1 MMRTYIDNSVLAA
14 FYAPEPNSAEVI
26 EILTSATIDPAVSN
40 LTEVEFFSAIAKKLR
55 TGEIEAITAKKI
67 RQRFVSHL
75 ENFLY
80 ARLPLRTSHF
90 RLATNWL
97 SDAGPA
103 LAPLDA
109 LHVAA
114 ACFDDRTLLTADKGQ
129 AKAALELG
137 VEVELLGG

>member
-1 MMRTYIDNSVLAA
+1 MRVYVDNSVLTA
-14 FYAPEPNSAEVI
+14 FYAPEPSSAEVI
-26 EILTSATIDPAVSN
+26 EILTSANIDPAVSN

-55 TGEIEAITAKKI
+55 TGEIEAVTAKKI

-97 SDAGPA
+97 SDNGPS
-103 LAPLDA
+103 LTTLDA
-109 LHVAA
+109 LHVAV
-114 ACFDDRTLLTADKGQ
+114 ACFDDRKLLTADKGQ

>member
-1 MMRTYIDNSVLAA
+1 MRMYVDNSVLTA
-14 FYAPEPNSAEVI
+14 FYAPEPLSAEVN
-26 EILTSATIDPAVSN
+26 EILTSALIDPAVSN
-40 LTEVEFFSAIAKKLR
+40 LTEVEFFAVIARKLR
-55 TGEIEAITAKKI
+55 AGEIEAVTAKKA

-97 SDAGPA
+97 SGTGPA
-103 LAPLDA
+103 LATLDA

-114 ACFDDRTLLTADKGQ
+114 ACFDDRTLLTADRGQ
-129 AKAALELG
+129 AKAARELG
-137 VEVELLGG
+137 VEVKLLGG